1 MSEEI
6 KIDVSKKVK
15 KKVCKEVKKEVKKEV
30 RKEVKNKLNIT
41 IPNRKIYDFDE
52 YYTKE
57 KPQLKHNEYTIYN

>member
-15 KKVCKEVKKEVKKEV
+15 KEVSKEVKEVKK
-30 RKEVKNKLNIT
+30 KLSIK
-41 IPNRKIYDFDE
+41 IPTKKIYKFNE

>member
-15 KKVCKEVKKEVKKEV
+15 KEVCKEVKDVKE
-30 RKEVKNKLNIT
+30 KLSIK
-41 IPNRKIYDFDE
+41 IPNRKIYNFHD
-52 YYTKE
+52 YYIKE